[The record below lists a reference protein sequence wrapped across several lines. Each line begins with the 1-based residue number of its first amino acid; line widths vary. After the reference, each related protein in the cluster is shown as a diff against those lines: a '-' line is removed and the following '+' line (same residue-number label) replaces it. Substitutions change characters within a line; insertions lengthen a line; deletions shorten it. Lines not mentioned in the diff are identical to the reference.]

1 MGSGVHTSATLIPEF
16 FTTLDMRYVNFYKTK
31 DEQGVE
37 LTYNST
43 VFKKV
48 IHWDLLTAIGD
59 DTVTLK
65 YPLAKKEFEQ
75 YQKQTELIHDTLI
88 QHDLLNRR
96 ESKYHHSNLLFLLIE
111 FNRQYK
117 NLLADKA
124 RDARLNNMIEFLK
137 LTKPLTPLQKQN
149 VEMSFVING
158 TPFSFEDQPILS
170 EMAINKLA
178 GILMNNIRQLYP
190 ELWEIHLK
198 RGGNPKALKE
208 RAVADSTLQNQ
219 AVADIVK
226 ILIEYLN
233 SDSQVLS
240 NPTAKPDKVTLSSKQ
255 GAFVYDLLVALKI
268 YDPREKSKTDTGGKE
283 ANYHGLRKL
292 IERY

>member
-1 MGSGVHTSATLIPEF
+1 
-16 FTTLDMRYVNFYKTK
+16 MRYVNFYKNK

-48 IHWDLLTAIGD
+48 IHWELLTAINDG
-59 DTVTLK
+59 TVTVK
-65 YPLAKKEFEQ
+65 YPLAKKEFER
-75 YQKQTELIHDTLI
+75 YQNQFYVIQDTLI
-88 QHDLLNRR
+88 QHDLLGKT
-96 ESKYHHSNLLFLLIE
+96 ESKYHHSNLLFLTIE

-117 NLLADKA
+117 NLLADKL
-124 RDARLNNMIEFLK
+124 RDARLNNIIDFLK
-137 LTKPLTPLQKQN
+137 LVKPLTPSQKQN
-149 VEMSFVING
+149 IEMSFVING
-158 TPFSFEDQPILS
+158 APFSFEDQPILS
-170 EMAINKLA
+170 EMAINKLS
-178 GILMNNIRQLYP
+178 GVLMNNIRQLYP

-198 RGGNPKALKE
+198 RGGNPKALKK
-208 RAVADSTLQNQ
+208 RGVADSILQNQ

-233 SDSQVLS
+233 SDSPTLK
-240 NPTAKPDKVTLSSKQ
+240 NPKATSDKVTLSSKQ

-268 YDPREKSKTDTGGKE
+268 YEPREKSKTDTSGKE